1 MKKLV
6 AQATGGQ
13 VEVQVYHGG
22 TLGKIRENLEMAKA
36 GTVDFV
42 LCGAGNVTSIAPEL
56 GIVVLPYLWKSDAAM
71 FQALDGPFGDYLN
84 ARMIER
90 GYYMVGWWD
99 NGFRH
104 VSNNTRP
111 IMKPEDLKGLKIR
124 SLPTKVHVNFF
135 KALGASPTPMD
146 FTELFQALQQGV
158 VDGQENPP
166 GMVYFSKF
174 QEVQKYYSLTGHVNE
189 PGCLLASKL
198 AFDKL
203 PKDLALAVK
212 VAIQKATIWQRDA
225 SAKDNAEMVKKLAE
239 AGMKINEVPPET
251 IEAFRKLARQL
262 YPESDKD
269 FGAKG
274 QELIDLMVF
283 FND

>member
-1 MKKLV
+1 
-6 AQATGGQ
+6 
-13 VEVQVYHGG
+13 
-22 TLGKIRENLEMAKA
+22 MAKA

-42 LCGAGNVTSIAPEL
+42 LCGRANVTSIAPEL

-251 IEAFRKLARQL
+251 IEAFRKVARQV
-262 YPESDKD
+262 YPESVKD